1 MKKKLCIA
9 IDGPASAGKSTVAKI
24 VAQQLGYVYLD
35 TGAMYRAVT
44 WYALQQLGRV
54 DNEAAVCALLP
65 QLTIAFHHQEVHVN
79 GVSVAQAIRMPEVT
93 AHVSQVSAYPKVRE
107 DLVARQ
113 QAFIAEGGIVMDGRD
128 IGTVVMPQAEVK
140 VFLIAS
146 AACRAHR
153 RFLENQQRGIQTP
166 LDQLQRE
173 IEQRDHLDQT
183 RSVSPLVAADDAHHL
198 DATDLSVDQ
207 VVQQILAW
215 HTAAIGG

>member
-1 MKKKLCIA
+1 
-9 IDGPASAGKSTVAKI
+9 
-24 VAQQLGYVYLD
+24 
-35 TGAMYRAVT
+35 MYRAVT

-183 RSVSPLVAADDAHHL
+183 RSASPLVAADDAHHL